1 MNKYQEALSSIRFS
15 LGMRAKP
22 KYVYESEKENFD
34 ILEELVE
41 KATPKD
47 PPFYQDY
54 DLKKEFG
61 NVLPVEVFYVKMAKN
76 VDIVDIVNIVD
87 KGLVLRRNK

>member
-1 MNKYQEALSSIRFS
+1 MNKYVEALSSIRFS
-15 LGMRAKP
+15 FGMRAKP

-47 PPFYQDY
+47 PPFYQNY
-54 DLKKEFG
+54 DLKKEFWECPTCG
-61 NVLPVEVFYVKMAKN
+61 SFLCENGEECGHGGYCEHCGQRIGFEEE
-76 VDIVDIVNIVD
+76 
-87 KGLVLRRNK
+87 